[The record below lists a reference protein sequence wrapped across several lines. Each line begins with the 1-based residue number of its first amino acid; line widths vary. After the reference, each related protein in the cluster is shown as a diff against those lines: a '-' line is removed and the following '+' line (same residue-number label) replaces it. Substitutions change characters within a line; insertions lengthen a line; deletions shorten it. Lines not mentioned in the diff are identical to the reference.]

1 MPLNLSQH
9 HRSPN
14 RIGVGVD
21 FGTSN
26 SSVALFDGNELHCLE
41 FKEEEQEFKL
51 IPTAIYIS
59 KDLLPT
65 IGRAGIEQY
74 LDDNR
79 NRQIH
84 LKREYVGDIDM
95 TLGILGAEGDAETFT
110 VRTNAWTDQDLPG
123 RLICGIKSWLGNG
136 DIDRVKIFEKSFSL
150 TALVTPILLKLKETY
165 TAVSNDIPNVH
176 FGRPV
181 NFVGSSLEA
190 NERALSRLKD
200 ACLYA
205 EIINPVFY
213 EEPVAAAMSFLHT
226 HTVETGSKYLV
237 FDFGGGTLDLTVLEV
252 EKNGFNV
259 LATGGISLGGNKI
272 DGMIYEKKIFPEIG
286 RGVKTYR
293 NDASR
298 QEKVEFR
305 FDDYAELLTNW
316 QNAYQ
321 LNTPVLRNQVAFGME
336 QGGET
341 AVKLKRLRSIIVNN
355 LSYEVLRAIETAKIE
370 LSKKSST
377 VISIPQVD
385 LNVPFSRQEFEQ
397 ILETPMNEISTVI
410 AQELSKAGID
420 KKELNG
426 VVCTGGSSEMP
437 AVRSHLET
445 LLGVPII
452 QHDSFTGIAAGLA
465 IANYF
470 GYEQGDEVSELG
482 RGEKGSNVEF
492 KYQENE

>member
-1 MPLNLSQH
+1 MPLNHSQLQH
-9 HRSPN
+9 SPN

-74 LDDNR
+74 LGDNR

-123 RLICGIKSWLGNG
+123 RLFSGLKSWLGNG
-136 DIDRVKIFEKSFSL
+136 DINRVRIFEKSFSL
-150 TALVTPILLKLKETY
+150 TALVTPILHKLKETY
-165 TAVSNDIPNVH
+165 TAVSKDIPNVH

-200 ACLYA
+200 ACRFA
-205 EIINPVFY
+205 EIANPVFY
-213 EEPVAAAMSFLHT
+213 EEPVAAAISFLHT
-226 HTVETGSKYLV
+226 HAVEPGSNFLV

-252 EKNGFNV
+252 ETNGFKV
-259 LATGGISLGGNKI
+259 LATGGIDLGGNKI

-298 QEKVEFR
+298 KEKVEFP

-341 AVKLKRLRSIIVNN
+341 AVKLKRLRNIIVNN

-370 LSKKSST
+370 LSEKSST

-397 ILETPMNEISTVI
+397 ILETPMNEICSVI
-410 AQELSKAGID
+410 AQELLKAGID

-426 VVCTGGSSEMP
+426 VVCTGGSSEIP
-437 AVRSHLET
+437 AVRNHLET
-445 LLGVPII
+445 LLDAPII

-470 GYEQGDEVSELG
+470 GYEQGT
-482 RGEKGSNVEF
+482 RGESARPV
-492 KYQENE
+492 YLRS

>member
-136 DIDRVKIFEKSFSL
+136 DINRVRIFEKSFSL
-150 TALVTPILLKLKETY
+150 TALVTPILQKLKETY
-165 TAVSNDIPNVH
+165 TAVSKDIPNVH

-200 ACLYA
+200 ACRYA
-205 EIINPVFY
+205 EIANPVFY
-213 EEPVAAAMSFLHT
+213 EEPVAAAISFLHT
-226 HTVETGSKYLV
+226 HAVETGSNFLV

-252 EKNGFNV
+252 ETNGFKV
-259 LATGGISLGGNKI
+259 LATGGIDLGGNKI

-298 QEKVEFR
+298 KEKVEFP

-336 QGGET
+336 HGGES

-370 LSKKSST
+370 LSEKSKT

-420 KKELNG
+420 KNELNG
-426 VVCTGGSSEMP
+426 VVCTGGSSEIP

-470 GYEQGDEVSELG
+470 GYEQGEQICKEGNQKESDFA
-482 RGEKGSNVEF
+482 R
-492 KYQENE
+492 

>member
-1 MPLNLSQH
+1 MPVNSSSLH
-9 HRSPN
+9 HSPN

-41 FKEEEQEFKL
+41 IKEEKHELKL
-51 IPTAIYIS
+51 IPTAVYIS

-110 VRTNAWTDQDLPG
+110 VHANAWTDQDLPG
-123 RLICGIKSWLGNG
+123 RLFSGIKSWLGNG
-136 DIDRVKIFEKSFSL
+136 DINRVKVFEKSFSL
-150 TALVTPILLKLKETY
+150 TALVTPILQKLKETY
-165 TAVSNDIPNVH
+165 TAVSKDIPNVH

-181 NFVGSSLEA
+181 NFIGNSLEA

-200 ACLYA
+200 ACHYA

-226 HTVETGSKYLV
+226 HAVETGSKFLV

-252 EKNGFNV
+252 TKDGFHV
-259 LATGGISLGGNKI
+259 LATGGIGLGGNKI
-272 DGMIYEKKIFPEIG
+272 DCMIYEQKIFHEIG

-298 QEKVEFR
+298 KEKVEFP
-305 FDDYAELLTNW
+305 FYDYAELLTNW

-321 LNTPVLRNQVAFGME
+321 LNTPNLRNQVAFGME

-341 AVKLKRLRSIIVNN
+341 AVKLKRLRNIIVNN

-370 LSKKSST
+370 LSKKSRT

-385 LNVPFSRQEFEQ
+385 LNVPFTRHEFEQ
-397 ILETPMNEISTVI
+397 ILDAPMNEISSVI
-410 AQELSKAGID
+410 AKILSEAGID
-420 KKELNG
+420 KKKLSG
-426 VVCTGGSSEMP
+426 VVCTGGSSEIP
-437 AVRSHLET
+437 AVRHHLET
-445 LLGVPII
+445 LLDAPII

-470 GYEQGDEVSELG
+470 GYEQGTREESVRPTQLRS
-482 RGEKGSNVEF
+482 
-492 KYQENE
+492 